1 MSLNKYIKRPWVLL
15 LVFALFLTLIGLPV
29 WAQQPLGEKQ
39 EATIDFSRIA
49 VMGDSL
55 SQSYHSGVLHVDAQQ
70 NNYVQLLARQVKTEL
85 RQALIAEP
93 GGYGNLF
100 KFKSPNVL
108 IEPLNPIPFL
118 SLTVEPVNMGRIDPS
133 VRVNNFAIG
142 GAKVTDILN
151 ARPDPNNPNTALYAG
166 LGLPWLF
173 DNPPVQRSQIEFVET
188 MSPKPTFAILFI
200 GNNDALN
207 AASNFN
213 PALLTPV
220 EKFTSDYE
228 EIVKRTKATGAQL
241 ILIPIVNIPLAA
253 FIPAKDLPF
262 IFRVQS

>member
-1 MSLNKYIKRPWVLL
+1 
-15 LVFALFLTLIGLPV
+15 
-29 WAQQPLGEKQ
+29 
-39 EATIDFSRIA
+39 
-49 VMGDSL
+49 
-55 SQSYHSGVLHVDAQQ
+55 
-70 NNYVQLLARQVKTEL
+70 
-85 RQALIAEP
+85 
-93 GGYGNLF
+93 
-100 KFKSPNVL
+100 VL

-151 ARPDPNNPNTALYAG
+151 ARPDPNNPTTALYAG

-173 DNPPVQRSQIEFVET
+173 DNPPVQRSKIEFVET

-228 EIVKRTKATGAQL
+228 EIVKRAKATGAQL
-241 ILIPIVNIPLAA
+241 ILISIVNIPLAA
-253 FIPAKDLPF
+253 FIPGKDLPF
-262 IFRVQS
+262 IFRVEPKLFVQFTGINPEDFVTLLAFPAILDSFNGKGLVTDKLIARGAIVEQFLKTLKMYNAAIAKIAKREKILLIKLDPMLKQLTK